1 MSVINSIIN
10 AAIAAT
16 VPTASV
22 SNAILPY
29 SNLLP
34 AGTYESE
41 ILSVA
46 DAIQN
51 DNVIG
56 IDCIHK
62 LTNHE
67 GKSFLV
73 KFRFFAPR
81 DTDNLINTL
90 KAYSMTGSVGNVLTG
105 LKEEVEITQR
115 PGSDR
120 YVHIDQRS
128 LVSESSAAQQSH
140 TPKKVGIGGRFSRKS
155 SSLPNEATRKFFEDD
170 DEWNDEEDWLDD
182 DEE

>member
-22 SNAILPY
+22 SNAIFPY

-62 LTNHE
+62 LTNPE

-73 KFRFFAPR
+73 KFRLFAPR
-81 DTDNLINTL
+81 DIDELIQKL
-90 KAYSMTGSVGNVLTG
+90 QSYGLAGSIGDALTG
-105 LKEEVEITQR
+105 LKEDLDIAQR
-115 PGSDR
+115 SNSR
-120 YVHIDQRS
+120 YVYIASRS
-128 LVSESSAAQQSH
+128 LKNSHAGQQS
-140 TPKKVGIGGRFSRKS
+140 PSRKGGILGS
-155 SSLPNEATRKFFEDD
+155 RRRPPTFGSTQSQTAHNNLLAD
-170 DEWNDEEDWLDD
+170 DEDYEDFLDQEED
-182 DEE
+182 